1 MTNPC
6 RLPFKPRPLAA
17 LAEKL
22 LGLRELGDM
31 YDARPRGLDPAGFLE
46 FTLDAFGVNLK
57 IGNEAQL
64 ELIPRDGPLLIVANH
79 PLGGLEGVALA
90 RMLLRIRPDL
100 QVLANELLRRI
111 PELAPLF
118 IGVDVLSR
126 DAAGG
131 NVKGIKRVHKHLDG
145 GGAVLI
151 FPAGKVS
158 AIELRQRRI
167 QDRKWNRLAGQLIKR
182 YGCACVPVHVNGYNS
197 VYFYLAGLVHP
208 RLRTLLLPRQLANK
222 KGFELELT
230 FGKPVLAQELRLLKT
245 PRAVTEYLRVSTE
258 ALARR
263 RESAPVRLARA
274 VADILPQASSAEA
287 TAETAAALAGLAEFR
302 LIEHGEFDVYCA
314 PFQRLGVIME
324 QIAVAREI
332 TFRAV
337 GEGTGLDRDSDEF
350 DPRYLHLFLWD
361 KKNARVAGAYRV
373 GLVDEIV
380 REHGV
385 KGLYSRSLYRYDQTF
400 IHRLGNAIEMGR
412 SFIHPDYQR
421 RPESLTL
428 LWRGIGRVLVD
439 RPRYHTL
446 FGSVSISREYSD
458 LARALIADT
467 LLTNFKASEFAPLVK
482 PLTPHRIAHRV
493 WSEDMLR
500 ELANIKMLG
509 KLIGRCDPG
518 KAVPVLLRHYLSLNG
533 RMVCFNIHSG
543 FNESLEGLI
552 IVDARK
558 TDPKTLARFM
568 GADGYGRFSAIHKP
582 AELASAS

>member
-22 LGLRELGDM
+22 LGLGSLGDF
-31 YDARPRGLDPAGFLE
+31 YDARPRGLDPENFLQYALD
-46 FTLDAFGVNLK
+46 TLGVSLK
-57 IGNEAQL
+57 IGNEEQL
-64 ELIPRDGPLLIVANH
+64 GRIPREGPLLIVANH
-79 PLGGLEGVALA
+79 PLGGLEGIALA
-90 RMLLRIRPDL
+90 RILLRARPDL
-100 QVLANELLRRI
+100 KVLTNELLRRV

-118 IGVDVLSR
+118 IGVDVLSGG
-126 DAAGG
+126 AATG
-131 NVKGIKRVHKHLDG
+131 NVKGIKQVQRHLRC
-145 GGAVLI
+145 GGAMLI
-151 FPAGKVS
+151 FPAGMVA
-158 AIELRQRRI
+158 AIDLRGRRI

-182 YGCACVPVHVNGYNS
+182 HECACLPVHVSGRNS
-197 VYFYLAGLVHP
+197 AYFYLAGLLHP

-222 KGFELELT
+222 RGFELELT
-230 FGKPVLAQELRLLKT
+230 LGRPVLAQELRLLREPK
-245 PRAVTEYLRVSTE
+245 AVTEYLRVSTE
-258 ALARR
+258 ALSRR
-263 RESAPVRLARA
+263 REAAPVRFARK
-274 VADILPQASSAEA
+274 VAEILPLKSGSE
-287 TAETAAALAGLAEFR
+287 TSAETAAALAGLAEFR

-314 PFQRLGVIME
+314 PHQRLGVIME

-332 TFRAV
+332 TFRAA

-385 KGLYSRSLYRYDQTF
+385 KGLYSRSLYRYDQSF
-400 IHRLGNAIEMGR
+400 IRQLGNAIEMGR

-482 PLTPHRIAHRV
+482 PRTPHRIAHRV

-518 KAVPVLLRHYLSLNG
+518 KALPVLLRHYLSLNG
-533 RMVCFNIHSG
+533 RMACFNIHSG

-558 TDPKTLARFM
+558 IDPKTLARFM
-568 GADGYGRFSAIHKP
+568 GADGYGQFSAIHKP